1 MADIED
7 LLEDLKQKRDELRV
21 QIHLG
26 SKEAREEWEE
36 LEGKMKEFSRRAELE
51 QTGDGIGDA
60 LGKLGHEIKLGY
72 QRLWKAVKD

>member
-1 MADIED
+1 MADIDD
-7 LLEDLKQKRDELRV
+7 LLDDLKQKRDELRV
-21 QIHLG
+21 QMHLG

-51 QTGDGIGDA
+51 RSTDGIGDA
-60 LGKLGHEIKLGY
+60 VTKLGHEIKLGY